1 MIRRLVFAL
10 VFLLTSAAAQ
20 ADTLQ
25 DQKYLA
31 LVDAAI
37 KSPTTAQ
44 WCDIRNLYP
53 DTSFYRAFGGLAI
66 DEKTEEAGKAVIMQ
80 KTPEAAAALKKF
92 LRENFGSLGA
102 HRYAAYIFRWNADLA
117 DEGMAPLLPDFG
129 RGIDYIDPKVE
140 KAASDGLLACI
151 VKTGDGRTAATAH
164 QIISEEEEKIL
175 IEQYYH
181 VDAAKLTI
189 DTKDGHIY
197 HIIEVQIPDAKVT
210 ANVYFRLDDRIGKAT
225 LGGGNSEN
233 DKLYLDLVAKAQKD
247 PSSIDWSDMRH
258 IYIDTSFYRPGSD
271 VLLWPMLL
279 TAGQTAMDKPTD
291 ENISAYKTLLT
302 QHYGFFISHLNALGF
317 CRMGARFIDCDNEK
331 AALKSEIES
340 IAKSGNGQSTA
351 SAFQVI
357 DVAEAQA
364 LAHEYYGLEVGE
376 RHMVREKNH
385 LFEIMDVKNPKDG
398 TSGKYFFDLGL
409 PRD

>member
-1 MIRRLVFAL
+1 MMRRLVFIL
-10 VFLLTSAAAQ
+10 MFLLAGADAR

-25 DQKYLA
+25 DDKYLA

-37 KSPTTAQ
+37 KSPATAQ
-44 WCDIRNLYP
+44 WCEIRNLYP

-66 DEKTEEAGKAVIMQ
+66 EEKTEEAGKAVIMQ
-80 KTPEAAAALKKF
+80 KTPQAAAALKKF

-102 HRYAAYIFRWNADLA
+102 HRYAAYIYRWNADLA

-129 RGIDYIDPKVE
+129 HGIDYIDPAVE
-140 KAASDGLLACI
+140 KAAADGLLDCI

-181 VDAAKLTI
+181 VDAAKLSI

-197 HIIEVQIPDAKVT
+197 HIVEVQIPDAKVT
-210 ANVYFRLDDRIGKAT
+210 ANVYFRLDDRIGRAT
-225 LGGGNSEN
+225 LGSTATEN
-233 DKLYLDLVAKAQKD
+233 DKLYLGLVAKAQQD
-247 PSSIDWSDMRH
+247 PGGINWSDMRH

-279 TAGQTAMDKPTD
+279 TAGKKALDAPTA
-291 ENISAYKTLLT
+291 ENIDAYKTLLT

-317 CRMGARFIDCDNEK
+317 CAHGAAFLNCENEK
-331 AALKSEIES
+331 AALKGEIES
-340 IAKSGNGQSTA
+340 IAKSGNGQSTS

-357 DVAEAQA
+357 DVSEAQA
-364 LAHEYYGLEVGE
+364 LAHDYYGLEAGE

-385 LFEIMDVKNPKDG
+385 LFEVMDVKNPKDG
-398 TSGKYFFDLGL
+398 TAGKYFFDLGV